1 MCGKSLI
8 KPIVYQL
15 NVEKLVKQW
24 CSQDLEVGAQGVH
37 GQSPWWGGGQGAK
50 PPAKA
55 HSILHIFCCQTMH
68 SFVYLA
74 ELAKHEKNQ
83 VFLRPKRPPKNCVL

>member
-24 CSQDLEVGAQGVH
+24 CSQDLEVGAQGAH
-37 GQSPWWGGGQGAK
+37 GQSPWWGGCQGAK
-50 PPAKA
+50 PPRESSQHITYILLPNHAQFCVFSRTGKA
-55 HSILHIFCCQTMH
+55 
-68 SFVYLA
+68 
-74 ELAKHEKNQ
+74 
-83 VFLRPKRPPKNCVL
+83 